1 MYPLLEQAYREL
13 GLGNRYLN
21 DRVVEVIDTLLA
33 TPEPQSAPRVQLEEV
48 KGPYPSERPWVRY
61 QFVDPSLESLSAGQK
76 ILVRVGP
83 ANERILKR
91 KLSEVR
97 RLLAAKS

>member
-1 MYPLLEQAYREL
+1 
-13 GLGNRYLN
+13 
-21 DRVVEVIDTLLA
+21 
-33 TPEPQSAPRVQLEEV
+33 
-48 KGPYPSERPWVRY
+48 VRY